1 MDAPPPGTAERPED
15 GQAIGGRQVAR
26 GVGTTLMARLGALIE
41 IVAQPLYVA
50 MFGLASYG
58 LYAVLWAVVNLL
70 ENVFD
75 LGMTSALQRTVPQ
88 AGDDRQAVASLRAAL
103 LMGVGPCLVV
113 ALVVCLAAPAIAP
126 WFNVRA
132 ADADLVVPALQ
143 FFIWALP
150 LWALVEI
157 ATSALRARQV
167 FGAEIRLRVFWE
179 QVIRLCLAAIAWVA
193 GFGLFGLFV
202 AHMVSL
208 LATAAL
214 SIRLLARQ
222 YPLAELKS
230 GPVFGS
236 MFHETAKAGLSV
248 LPANIVA
255 RLFGDAPAILLNML
269 LPGAEGARAGGL
281 FTIAR
286 KISSVVQMVRIAF
299 VYVLAPLAS
308 SAERA
313 DRNQVREIYAY
324 AVRLI
329 TAVSLP
335 LTLVLAAGSGVVL
348 SLFGPDAHAAQA
360 AVIILLMAR
369 AGEAIVGISLPV
381 LQVIAAYKHQLTAGI
396 VGLIAAVAAGF
407 VLFPLGD
414 GLTMVSLAVAIG
426 ILVAAVIPMI
436 QLYHHEQLL
445 PFDEHLSRTL
455 VHTVPIAFAA
465 LGLALLAAQLPD
477 WLAFPVVIVLG
488 LGATWASL
496 RFALPLHDRQSL
508 GKTGRKLRLF
518 SAAPAG

>member
-1 MDAPPPGTAERPED
+1 M
-15 GQAIGGRQVAR
+15 AR
-26 GVGTTLMARLGALIE
+26 GVGTTMMARLGALIE

-70 ENVFD
+70 ENIFD

-88 AGDDRQAVASLRAAL
+88 ARNDAEAVASLRAAL
-103 LMGVGPCLVV
+103 IMGVGPCLIV
-113 ALVVCLAAPAIAP
+113 ALIVCLAAPAIAP

-132 ADADLVVPALQ
+132 ADAGLVVPALQ
-143 FFIWALP
+143 LFIWALP

-179 QVIRLCLAAIAWVA
+179 QVIRLVLTALAWFA
-193 GFGLFGLFV
+193 GYGLFGLFV
-202 AHMVSL
+202 AHMISL
-208 LATAAL
+208 LATVLL

-222 YPLAELKS
+222 YPLRLMSK
-230 GPVFGS
+230 GPIRGP
-236 MFHETAKAGLSV
+236 MFSETAKAGLSV

-255 RLFGDAPAILLNML
+255 RLFGDAPAILLNMA

-313 DRNQVREIYAY
+313 DRAQVHDIYAY

-335 LTLVLAAGSGVVL
+335 LALVLAAGSSAVL
-348 SLFGPDAHAAQA
+348 GLFGPDAQAAQA
-360 AVIILLMAR
+360 AVIILLLAR

-396 VGLIAAVAAGF
+396 VGLAAAFISGVI
-407 VLFPLGD
+407 LFPLGD
-414 GLTMVSLAVAIG
+414 GLTMVTLAVAFG

-436 QLYHHEQLL
+436 QLYHYEQLL
-445 PFDEHLSRTL
+445 PFDQHLSRTL
-455 VHTVPIAFAA
+455 VRAVPIALAA
-465 LGLALLAAQLPD
+465 LCVALLAAQLPD
-477 WLAFPVVIVLG
+477 WIGFPLVILIG
-488 LGATWASL
+488 LGGTWASL

-508 GKTGRKLRLF
+508 GKTGRKLKLF
-518 SAAPAG
+518 APETAA